1 MCLYNFYPKIG
12 TVTRIKV
19 IVLLRCIYDRSM
31 IEFLALQS
39 AQVKHFILH
48 ISDPL
53 SPLKVC
59 LH

>member
-12 TVTRIKV
+12 IVTRIKV
-19 IVLLRCIYDRSM
+19 IVLLRYIYDRSM

-39 AQVKHFILH
+39 AQVKHFILQ
-48 ISDPL
+48 ISDSL
-53 SPLKVC
+53 SPLKAC